1 MKTADVVGFT
11 IAILLGFFLTIIFI
25 NHVSEKKP
33 DAVHSD
39 SVTYNVLHV
48 QCEDEH
54 EPVVT
59 KLANSTEIVVTCEA
73 K

>member
-1 MKTADVVGFT
+1 MKTADVVGLI
-11 IAILLGFFLTIIFI
+11 IAILLGFSLTLIFL
-25 NHVSEKKP
+25 NHLSDKKP

-39 SVTYNVLHV
+39 PVTYNVLHV